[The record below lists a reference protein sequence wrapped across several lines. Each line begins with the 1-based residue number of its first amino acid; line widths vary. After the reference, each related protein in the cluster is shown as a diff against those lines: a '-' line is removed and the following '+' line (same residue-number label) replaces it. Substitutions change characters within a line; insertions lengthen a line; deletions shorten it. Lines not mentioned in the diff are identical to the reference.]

1 MVVEEGE
8 EVDQGVEHLVV
19 VVVEDE
25 DSKRVDQGYRQ
36 KRTNKLSSFDIIAV
50 TYYADSYE
58 SKEMRSCCPHDLRWV
73 IASEREAVHFSPLS

>member
-1 MVVEEGE
+1 MCSRRPKLILQDGADHLIVVVVEAE

-58 SKEMRSCCPHDLRWV
+58 SKEMRSC
-73 IASEREAVHFSPLS
+73 